1 MFFLNCFWVIMTI
14 YIFSLGVQSLNDQE
28 VLVQQKAWQN
38 TMASLGDFIFIIHD
52 WLFTE
57 QYLSASL
64 MMPIAI
70 DMFEKEGSFMDVKS
84 DQRKARIALRAHN
97 VFFYLITIAWLTV
110 ASITD
115 NFLWRMAISM
125 IFLYITTVFLWSLSR
140 IRNFLKSKELDQSS
154 FKTNSRLLNI
164 NLMTF
169 SGEWIVFGILFALA
183 GASRNSKDDEEFSTY
198 DCRVLLAFDFFYWML
213 WMTFLI
219 RTIIT
224 SYMNVKFSRSL
235 NQTNQQFLLV
245 FFNHSNETVQKHIL
259 KEQASADLIDKNR
272 EARRQKFYKQY
283 ADD

>member
-1 MFFLNCFWVIMTI
+1 M
-14 YIFSLGVQSLNDQE
+14 
-28 VLVQQKAWQN
+28 
-38 TMASLGDFIFIIHD
+38 
-52 WLFTE
+52 
-57 QYLSASL
+57 
-64 MMPIAI
+64 
-70 DMFEKEGSFMDVKS
+70 
-84 DQRKARIALRAHN
+84 LRAHN
-97 VFFYLITIAWLTV
+97 IFFYLMTIAWLTI

-125 IFLYITTVFLWSLSR
+125 LFLYITTVFLWSLSR
-140 IRNFLKSKELDQSS
+140 IRKFLKSKELDQSS
-154 FKTNSRLLNI
+154 FKTNSRLLNT

-219 RTIIT
+219 RTVIT

-245 FFNHSNETVQKHIL
+245 FNHSNENV
-259 KEQASADLIDKNR
+259 
-272 EARRQKFYKQY
+272 
-283 ADD
+283 